1 MKKKLIIIIAVVL
14 VVAAAATLYLTVFK
28 KPPEKIH
35 SYYMPGDFFVTNV
48 KDSPSLI
55 KTTIV
60 LELYVYEKDLPD
72 VTEYLTKN
80 NHVIRDIIVF
90 TLRSKTEEELRAQD
104 IDAIL
109 RQEIVQNISN
119 QMDVDYITT
128 VYFNDYVIQ

>member
-1 MKKKLIIIIAVVL
+1 MNKKLVIIIVVVL
-14 VVAAAATLYLTVFK
+14 IAAVAATLYFTMFK
-28 KPPEKIH
+28 KPPEKINNF
-35 SYYMPGDFFVTNV
+35 YTPGDFFVTNV
-48 KDSPSLI
+48 KDSSSLI

-60 LELYVYEKDLPD
+60 LEINVYEKDLEKI
-72 VTEYLTKN
+72 TEYLTEN

>member
-1 MKKKLIIIIAVVL
+1 MKNKIIIIILVL
-14 VVAAAATLYLTVFK
+14 VVAAAAVTVYFTVIK
-28 KPPEKIH
+28 KPPEKINT
-35 SYYMPGDFFVTNV
+35 YYMPGDYFVTNI
-48 KDSPSLI
+48 KDSSCLI

-72 VTEYLTKN
+72 VTEYLTEN

-90 TLRSKTEEELRAQD
+90 TLRSKTEEELLSQD

-109 RQEIVQNISN
+109 RQEIVQNITN